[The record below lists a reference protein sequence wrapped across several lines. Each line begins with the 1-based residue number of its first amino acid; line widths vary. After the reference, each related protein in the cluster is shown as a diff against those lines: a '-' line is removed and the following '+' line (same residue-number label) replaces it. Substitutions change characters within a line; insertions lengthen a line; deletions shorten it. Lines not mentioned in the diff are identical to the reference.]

1 MRRRNSDKQRA
12 TIVEHNVRARRDPRA
27 EPDADG
33 VESAAA
39 AERPRVRS
47 PMPAEPSGVHSRD
60 RRDDRRDDPAKD
72 DRVERDEPE
81 PRRDESGT
89 QATKG
94 TADSSNPPAPPL
106 VVVAP
111 APPAPAPAP
120 PPAAAPAAAIPDER
134 PSTRAPERASSLP
147 PGRLAD
153 RLSQLPP
160 RMDREDLRNT
170 RRQLAEVRARLAS
183 AQLDLAKLTEARASD
198 AEVLSKSSREAAAAL
213 AAVKEAQEAAQ
224 AARAEA
230 EALRGKV
237 RDLAREHHENI
248 NLKTALDR
256 VEGERQDLAVRLG
269 EVAAKLDR
277 ELASKKDLEE
287 RVVAL
292 KYDVALLKSEEQ
304 EGEKAKA
311 QRTELE
317 GKVRTL
323 ADEIDHLKKAL
334 EQEFVDKRSVAKEL
348 DDARGAL
355 EAEKGAVALLRSELE
370 AERRALAEAR
380 EKAEA
385 EHKTVGELRGELEAE
400 RRSLAERDMALLDA
414 EEKIEGARTAERRA
428 TERADT
434 AEKERAALS
443 TSCDDLA
450 RSLSATETERDAVRK
465 RLDLL
470 HARLLEVRRSVGDV
484 DHATRELARAQESAR
499 ASVDALVDT
508 ATRGHTQLPPPS
520 SDSEG

>member
-33 VESAAA
+33 AESGAG
-39 AERPRVRS
+39 AERPRARS
-47 PMPAEPSGVHSRD
+47 PIPAEPSGVHSRD
-60 RRDDRRDDPAKD
+60 RRDDPTKD
-72 DRVERDEPE
+72 DRVERDEPSKDDRVE
-81 PRRDESGT
+81 RDDPEARRDESGT
-89 QATKG
+89 QTTKG
-94 TADSSNPPAPPL
+94 VADSSNPPSPPAA
-106 VVVAP
+106 VVA
-111 APPAPAPAP
+111 ASPPPAP
-120 PPAAAPAAAIPDER
+120 PPVAAIPDER
-134 PSTRAPERASSLP
+134 PSARAPERASSLP

-160 RMDREDLRNT
+160 RMDREDLRHT

-213 AAVKEAQEAAQ
+213 AAVKDAQEAAQ

-277 ELASKKDLEE
+277 ELSSKKDLEE

-334 EQEFVDKRSVAKEL
+334 EQEVVDKRAVTKDL
-348 DDARGAL
+348 DEARASLEAERGAL
-355 EAEKGAVALLRSELE
+355 ALLRSELE
-370 AERRALAEAR
+370 AERRAVAEAR
-380 EKAEA
+380 EKLEA
-385 EHKTVGELRGELEAE
+385 EHKTVGELRSELEGE
-400 RRSLAERDMALLDA
+400 RRALAERDMALLDA

-428 TERADT
+428 SERADA

-450 RSLSATETERDAVRK
+450 RSLSATETERDSVRK

-484 DHATRELARAQESAR
+484 DHATRELAKAQESAR

-508 ATRGHTQLPPPS
+508 ATRGHTQLPPPA